1 MGTRSAV
8 FYKTKEGDFK
18 GSYIHWDG
26 YIEGVG
32 IMLQTY
38 YRDKKVIK
46 KLVDTSSFY
55 RSLLKTVKDTVRDT
69 LEGTVGIEK
78 DHYRA
83 GTLEDIL
90 AYGEESDLEYIYV
103 FIDDGFLVSY
113 GNYADYEKSF
123 KEFCLLEDLIADSRP
138 KE

>member
-32 IMLQTY
+32 IMLQTH
-38 YRDKKVIK
+38 YRDKEVIK
-46 KLVDTSSFY
+46 KLVDASSY
-55 RSLLKTVKDTVRDT
+55 YSSLLP
-69 LEGTVGIEK
+69 TVGDSLEDTGRIEK

-90 AYGEESDLEYIYV
+90 SYGEESALEYIYV
-103 FIDDGFLVSY
+103 FLEDGFLVSY
-113 GNYADYEKSF
+113 GGF
-123 KEFCLLEDLIADSRP
+123 KEFYLLEDLIAEIKP
-138 KE
+138 

>member
-32 IMLQTY
+32 IMLQTH
-38 YRDKKVIK
+38 YRDKEVIK
-46 KLVDTSSFY
+46 KLVDASSY
-55 RSLLKTVKDTVRDT
+55 YSSLLP
-69 LEGTVGIEK
+69 TVGDSLEDTGRIEK

-90 AYGEESDLEYIYV
+90 AYGEESTLEYIYV
-103 FIDDGFLVSY
+103 FLEDGFLVSY
-113 GNYADYEKSF
+113 GGF
-123 KEFCLLEDLIADSRP
+123 KEFYLLEDLIAEIKP
-138 KE
+138 

>member
-32 IMLQTY
+32 IMLQTH

-46 KLVDTSSFY
+46 KLVDTSSY
-55 RSLLKTVKDTVRDT
+55 YSSLLM
-69 LEGTVGIEK
+69 TVGDSLEDSERIEK

-113 GNYADYEKSF
+113 GGF
-123 KEFCLLEDLIADSRP
+123 KEFYLLEDLIADSRP